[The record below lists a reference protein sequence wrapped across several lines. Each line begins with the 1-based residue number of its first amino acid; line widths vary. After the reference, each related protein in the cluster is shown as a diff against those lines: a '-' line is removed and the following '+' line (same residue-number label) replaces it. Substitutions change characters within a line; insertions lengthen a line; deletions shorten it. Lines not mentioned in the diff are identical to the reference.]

1 MFWKSTYNEFIK
13 IAAKPRSYIG
23 IGAITLIIGI
33 ILFAMKLDGMTF
45 ISYVTQPF
53 EQSLAFEG
61 NILNGNLIA
70 FIILQMLI
78 IHVPLLIALV
88 TGDLVSGEGA
98 MGTIRLLL
106 TKPISRTS
114 ILFSKYIS
122 GCAYTLV
129 LLLWMAFMALIVGK
143 WLFGSGD
150 LMVLNSNSDG
160 LIVFQEHDI
169 AWRFL
174 CGFGVAYLSLVMVAT
189 LSLTLSC
196 FSDNSIGPIVSTM
209 SIIIL
214 FTIIGA
220 LDVPSLQKI
229 QPYLFTTHMVSW
241 RNFFED
247 PLPVKKIIE
256 SASILL
262 FHIVGLLGIAVYKFN
277 RKDILS

>member
-23 IGAITLIIGI
+23 IGAITVIIAI
-33 ILFAMKLDGMTF
+33 VLFAMKSDGMSF
-45 ISYVTQPF
+45 ISFITSSF
-53 EQSLAFEG
+53 EQTLSFEG

-70 FIILQMLI
+70 FVILQMLI

-88 TGDLVSGEGA
+88 TGDLISGEGA

-114 ILFSKYIS
+114 ILLSKYIA

-129 LLLWMAFMALIVGK
+129 ILLWMAFLALIIGK
-143 WLFGSGD
+143 WLFGTGD
-150 LMVLNSNSDG
+150 LMVLNSDG
-160 LIVFQEHDI
+160 LIVLQEHDLP
-169 AWRFL
+169 WRFL
-174 CGFGVAYLSLVMVAT
+174 CGFGVAYLSMMMIAT

-196 FSDNSIGPIVSTM
+196 FSENSIGPIVTTM
-209 SIIIL
+209 AIIIL
-214 FTIIGA
+214 FTIIGT
-220 LDVPSLQKI
+220 LDVPSLQAI

-247 PLPVKKIIE
+247 PLPTDAIIE
-256 SASILL
+256 SATILF
-262 FHIVGLLGIAVYKFN
+262 FHIIGLLSIAIYKFN

>member
-1 MFWKSTYNEFIK
+1 MFWKSTYNEFVK
-13 IAAKPRSYIG
+13 ISAKPRSYIG
-23 IGAITLIIGI
+23 IGAITLIIVI
-33 ILFAMKLDGMTF
+33 ILFAMKADGLSI
-45 ISYVTQPF
+45 ISFVTAPF

-61 NILNGNLIA
+61 AILNGNLIA

-114 ILFSKYIS
+114 ILFSKYLA

-129 LLLWMAFMALIVGK
+129 ILLWMAFLALIVGK
-143 WLFGSGD
+143 WIFGVGD
-150 LMVLNSNSDG
+150 LMVLNSDG
-160 LIVFQEHDI
+160 LIIIQQQDL
-169 AWRFL
+169 AWRFV
-174 CGFGVAYLSLVMVAT
+174 CGFAVAYLSMVMIST

-196 FSDNSIGPIVSTM
+196 FSENSIGPIVTTM
-209 SIIIL
+209 AIIIL
-214 FTIIGA
+214 FTIIGT
-220 LDVPSLQKI
+220 LDIPSLNRV
-229 QPYLFTTHMVSW
+229 QPFLFTTHMVSW

-247 PLPVKKIIE
+247 PLPIKKIIE
-256 SASILL
+256 SVAILL
-262 FHIVGLLGIAVYKFN
+262 VHIIGLLSVAVYKFN